1 MTLSILRQAR
11 RAPGVLA
18 LAFSSL
24 IVTAPAVAQDAYTQ
38 HQLGVLEAQQQMDRY
53 RSVSQQNELNALSY
67 QVETERALHDL
78 RRQRETPIIVPTTP
92 WSSPVGELQQV
103 RIPDERLA
111 ASRARVRA
119 ILARDG
125 R

>member
-1 MTLSILRQAR
+1 MRTPSLRRPLSGCALA
-11 RAPGVLA
+11 GLVLA
-18 LAFSSL
+18 A
-24 IVTAPAVAQDAYTQ
+24 VAGPVVAQDAYTQ

-53 RSVSQQNELNALSY
+53 RGVTQQNELNALSY
-67 QVETERALHDL
+67 QIQTERALQDL
-78 RRQRETPIIVPTTP
+78 RRQREAPVIVPATP
-92 WSSPVGELQQV
+92 WSSPVSDPEEV
-103 RIPDERLA
+103 RIPDDRLA

>member
-1 MTLSILRQAR
+1 MRTPSSRTPLSGCALA
-11 RAPGVLA
+11 GLVLA
-18 LAFSSL
+18 
-24 IVTAPAVAQDAYTQ
+24 AVAGPVAAQDAYTQ
-38 HQLGVLEAQQQMDRY
+38 HQLGVLEAQQQMDHY
-53 RSVSQQNELNALSY
+53 RSVTQQNELNALSY
-67 QVETERALHDL
+67 QVETERVLQDL
-78 RRQRETPIIVPTTP
+78 RRQREAPIIVPAPP
-92 WSSPVGELQQV
+92 WSSPVGEPEEV